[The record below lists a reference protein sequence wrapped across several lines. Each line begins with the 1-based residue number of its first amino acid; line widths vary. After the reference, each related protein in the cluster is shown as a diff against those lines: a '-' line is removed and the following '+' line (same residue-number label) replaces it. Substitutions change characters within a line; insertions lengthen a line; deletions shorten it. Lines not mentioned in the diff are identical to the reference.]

1 MDKWRIRTTDAIIF
15 WGSLYHWIFWNPSAL
30 VPDQPWYP
38 RLYLSLDSSHPPKPQ
53 VTDYWSVSETQDCF
67 PWSGAIDK
75 HSWWAQSDNSPP
87 RALASSQEL
96 PPLKQ
101 GFSSLSVIGND
112 WWQPFWDRNQNAIGG
127 EGIDATCSHLLNS
140 NCQSFR
146 WVNFMCFSY
155 LLCLYGAF

>member
-1 MDKWRIRTTDAIIF
+1 MDKMKNQDHWCHYFLSFIISLNLL
-15 WGSLYHWIFWNPSAL
+15 GSFCSG
-30 VPDQPWYP
+30 P
-38 RLYLSLDSSHPPKPQ
+38 RSTLISLFISFPGFPPPKPQ

-112 WWQPFWDRNQNAIGG
+112 WWQPFWDRNQNAIGR

-155 LLCLYGAF
+155 LLCFYGAF